1 MPGLLA
7 VSACLIGRSC
17 RYDGAAKP
25 SAPVIDA
32 VRRWREQGEVALVCP
47 EELGG
52 LGTPRPGATLS
63 GGDGAAALDGAAR
76 VRRNHDGGD
85 VTAQFLAGAAEAG
98 RLVEG
103 AEAAILKAR
112 SPSCGCGQTSI
123 DGRPQVGDGVFA
135 ALLRRRGV
143 ALITDEEHDAL
154 FRLARPIETEHPK
167 IG

>member
-52 LGTPRPGATLS
+52 LGTPRPAR
-63 GGDGAAALDGAAR
+63 DGAAR

-98 RLVEG
+98 RLVKG